1 MVTNSHSCAKYLS
14 VSGVSLNTH
23 PPPTAL
29 LANNMHVQNR
39 HKSLL
44 PCLLENLIIVC
55 IVEDE
60 KSRLLL
66 FIPLKYRQVN
76 FHRHGVG
83 LNVLDNAMKLS
94 VVDVNVGNLHAF
106 RLG

>member
-1 MVTNSHSCAKYLS
+1 MVTDSHTCAKHLS
-14 VSGVSLNTH
+14 VSGVGLNTH
-23 PPPTAL
+23 PPPTAMF
-29 LANNMHVQNR
+29 ANNMHVQDR
-39 HKSLL
+39 HKS
-44 PCLLENLIIVC
+44 PPRLLENLIIVC

-94 VVDVNVGNLHAF
+94 VVNVNVRNLHAR
-106 RLG
+106 RLD